1 MSELIIDFILLGI
14 FIAILVKSA
23 TFAIN
28 SIIKFSKITGIG
40 EIAAG
45 FVIVAVATSA
55 PEISVAIFST
65 HSGNIGITLG
75 DIFGSNV
82 TNIAMI
88 SALLLLISPI
98 KQIERKSMR
107 SLMPLL
113 LVSSMIPLILLASQE
128 GGRFVGVVLLAVFA
142 LFIYHT
148 IRSHPKNDQDQREGG
163 SAIRSLVLFCAGIAV
178 VIISAKIIV
187 DSASSIAIVTG
198 IKQSVIGATIVAF
211 GTSLPELA
219 VDIVAIRKK
228 HLDLA
233 LGDIVGSCIA
243 NITLVLGIVLV
254 LSEVNVNFGI
264 LSSLIGFAII
274 APLAL
279 FLLLR
284 RSRIRVW
291 HSVIL
296 FGIFATFLIVLYE
309 IQIQIGGINIL
320 QILSH
325 V

>member
-28 SIIKFSKITGIG
+28 SIIRFSKITGIG
-40 EIAAG
+40 ELAAG

-98 KQIERKSMR
+98 KQIERKTMKNM
-107 SLMPLL
+107 MPLL
-113 LVSSMIPLILLASQE
+113 LVASAIPLTLLLSQNGSKIVGMILLGA
-128 GGRFVGVVLLAVFA
+128 FAV
-142 LFIYHT
+142 FIYHT
-148 IRSHPKNDQDQREGG
+148 IKSQPRSVQEQREAG
-163 SAIRSLVLFCAGIAV
+163 SAVKHMALFCAGIILV
-178 VIISAKIIV
+178 MISAKVIV
-187 DSASSIAIVTG
+187 DSASSIAAVTG

-211 GTSLPELA
+211 GTSLPELT
-219 VDIVAIRKK
+219 VDIIAIRKK

-254 LSEVNVNFGI
+254 LAEPSVNFGI
-264 LSSLIGFAII
+264 LSSLIIFSII
-274 APLAL
+274 SPLAL

-284 RSRIRVW
+284 KSKIRVW
-291 HSVIL
+291 HSAAL
-296 FGIFATFLIVLYE
+296 FGIFAAFLIVLYE
-309 IQIQIGGINIL
+309 IQIQIGGITIF
-320 QILSH
+320 
-325 V
+325 